1 MLAITCPIGRPALA
15 ELVVRVQCAGA
26 GDDAS
31 GISGTEMS
39 LAAVGSSKQ
48 KAPTGNSQQA
58 LVFDPVGGWWLPCLA
73 TK

>member
-1 MLAITCPIGRPALA
+1 MLAITCPIGRRALA

-58 LVFDPVGGWWLPCLA
+58 LGV
-73 TK
+73 